1 MRKDKMPT
9 NSMLL
14 IRPDYELV
22 TRYAASWITQVLN
35 AATIPVVDLYG
46 SEATSINFFNA
57 LETQDPLI
65 VNILGHGDYN
75 LIACQNS
82 EVLLQGGVNTNI
94 LVERVVYDLSCRAG
108 RDLGR
113 TAFAEGAISFLGYTE
128 DFWMCYST
136 GDHSDGGMVN
146 PLQDLTSQGFFE
158 SHNIAP
164 ISYLQGSTVSD
175 SYYASQ
181 NKFNYWINVW
191 EQIDS
196 QVAALLVWN
205 RDYQILYGEGAPVPG
220 AGIGPALLMLA
231 PLLFIPMLSKKKKL
245 K

>member
-1 MRKDKMPT
+1 MPT
-9 NSMLL
+9 NSILS

-22 TRYAASWITQVLN
+22 TRYAASWMIQVLN
-35 AATIPVVDLYG
+35 ASTIPVVDLYE
-46 SEATSINFFNA
+46 SQATASNFFNA
-57 LETQDPLI
+57 LETQDPLV
-65 VNILGHGDYN
+65 VNILGHGGYN
-75 LIACQNS
+75 IITCQND
-82 EVLLQGGVNTNI
+82 EALLREGINTNV

-113 TAFAEGAISFLGYTE
+113 TAFNEGAISFLGYRE
-128 DFWMCYST
+128 DFWMCYSN
-136 GDHSDGGMVN
+136 GNHSDGGMVN
-146 PLQDLTSQGFFE
+146 PLADEVSRGFFE

-181 NKFNYWINVW
+181 NKSNYWINVW

-205 RDYQILYGEGAPVPG
+205 RDYQVLHGEGAPVPG
-220 AGIGPALLMLA
+220 AGIGPALLMFA
-231 PLLFIPMLSKKKKL
+231 PLLLIPILKKKK
-245 K
+245 KFK

>member
-1 MRKDKMPT
+1 MPT
-9 NSMLL
+9 NSILS

-22 TRYAASWITQVLN
+22 TRYAASWMIQVLN
-35 AATIPVVDLYG
+35 ASTIPVVDLYG
-46 SEATSINFFNA
+46 SQATASNFFNA
-57 LETQDPLI
+57 LETQDPLV
-65 VNILGHGDYN
+65 VNILGHGGYN
-75 LIACQNS
+75 IITCQND
-82 EVLLQGGVNTNI
+82 EALLREGINTNV

-113 TAFAEGAISFLGYTE
+113 TAFNEGAISFLGYRE
-128 DFWMCYST
+128 DFWMCYSN
-136 GDHSDGGMVN
+136 GNHSDGGMVN
-146 PLQDLTSQGFFE
+146 PLADEVSRGFFE

-181 NKFNYWINVW
+181 NKSNYWINVW

-205 RDYQILYGEGAPVPG
+205 RDYQVLHGEGAPVPG
-220 AGIGPALLMLA
+220 AGIGPALLMFA
-231 PLLFIPMLSKKKKL
+231 PLLLIPILKKKK
-245 K
+245 KFK